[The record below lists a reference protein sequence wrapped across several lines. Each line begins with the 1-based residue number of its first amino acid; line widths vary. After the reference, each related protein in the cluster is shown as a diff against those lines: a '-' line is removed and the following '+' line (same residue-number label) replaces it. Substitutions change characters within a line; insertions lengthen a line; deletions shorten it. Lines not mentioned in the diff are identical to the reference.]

1 MDRIET
7 MNAVEAAEW
16 LRLRGM
22 RISVGILVRGIRSGA
37 FPFGNVV
44 PPEKEGESPRTYIYT
59 VLLEEWA
66 AERMR
71 NPA

>member
-1 MDRIET
+1 MDQIET
-7 MNAVEAAEW
+7 MTAVEAAEW
-16 LRLRGM
+16 LRARGM
-22 RISVGILVRGIRSGA
+22 RISNQMLVRGIKSGA

-44 PPEKEGESPRTYIYT
+44 PPEKDGEAPRTYIYT